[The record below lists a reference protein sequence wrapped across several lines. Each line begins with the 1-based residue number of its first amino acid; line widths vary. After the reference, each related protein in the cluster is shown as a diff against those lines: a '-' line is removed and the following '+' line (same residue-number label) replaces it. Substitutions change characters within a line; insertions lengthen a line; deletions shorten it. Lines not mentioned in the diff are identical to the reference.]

1 MDIDNIQQEV
11 IELFD
16 SRVGDLSQ
24 EDYRD
29 LCENL
34 ASDFECR
41 YEAVREELERTYE
54 GE

>member
-1 MDIDNIQQEV
+1 MVIDDIQQEV
-11 IELFD
+11 MDLFD
-16 SRVGDLSQ
+16 SRVADLSQ

-41 YEAVREELERTYE
+41 YEAVKEELERADE
-54 GE
+54 S

>member
-1 MDIDNIQQEV
+1 MSINEIQQEV
-11 IELFD
+11 IDLFD
-16 SRVGDLSQ
+16 SRVADLSQ

-41 YEAVREELERTYE
+41 YDAVREELENADE
-54 GE
+54 S